1 MGQEEGE
8 GQNEGGGRRME
19 RGRRMMRGRMKVRGR
34 RKVRG
39 TLPCWQWRHPLAAAR
54 SLPPAHGPGLRGT
67 KRSREGTV
75 CLNRDRFNYFH
86 YS

>member
-1 MGQEEGE
+1 
-8 GQNEGGGRRME
+8 
-19 RGRRMMRGRMKVRGR
+19 MMRGRMKVRGR